1 MGADRSSTARVQ
13 RGPSKAARGASTED
27 HQAPSPPF
35 RAGSTNK
42 KDGLVTLYP
51 TLEKYE
57 WDVSYT
63 RACRRLRQQRGQP
76 SRIKPGS
83 MREESTRT
91 RTLRTIST
99 S

>member
-1 MGADRSSTARVQ
+1 MGADRSSTGRVQ

-83 MREESTRT
+83 MREESTQT
-91 RTLRTIST
+91 RTLRTMST